1 MEASEVEVALVAGG
15 CEVAGVVEEEE
26 VPMGIMGEGAAWVV
40 VVEDITDQGLEDII
54 MGEVAGA
61 TVTSPC
67 LSQTSRSGLTSSSP
81 SCSRA
86 C

>member
-15 CEVAGVVEEEE
+15 CEVAGAVEEE

-40 VVEDITDQGLEDII
+40 EDTTDRGLEDII
-54 MGEVAGA
+54 MGVGEVAGA

-67 LSQTSRSGLTSSSP
+67 LSQT
-81 SCSRA
+81 
-86 C
+86 